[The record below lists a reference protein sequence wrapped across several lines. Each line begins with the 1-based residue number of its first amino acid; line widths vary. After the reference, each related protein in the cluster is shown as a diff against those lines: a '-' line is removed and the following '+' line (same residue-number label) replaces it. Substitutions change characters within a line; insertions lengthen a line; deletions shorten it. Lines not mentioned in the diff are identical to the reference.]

1 MAVPA
6 RGAQVCSCFDVTEP
20 QIEAVLARCSGTPET
35 QLAQLQGEL
44 KCGTNCGSCLPK
56 LRTMVRRQMAVA

>member
-1 MAVPA
+1 MPT

-20 QIEAVLARCSGTPET
+20 QIDAALTRCSGAPE
-35 QLAQLQGEL
+35 AQLVQLQNQL

-56 LRTMVRRQMAVA
+56 LRSMVRKQMVAA